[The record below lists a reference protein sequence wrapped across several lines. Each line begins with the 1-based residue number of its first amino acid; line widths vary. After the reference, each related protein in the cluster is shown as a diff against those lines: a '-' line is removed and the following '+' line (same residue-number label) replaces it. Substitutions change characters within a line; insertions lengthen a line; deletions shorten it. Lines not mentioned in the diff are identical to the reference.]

1 LDHHLF
7 ALGVKKGSAVNSKLL
22 LGLLTALL
30 PICAA
35 QASPI
40 TFSFTG
46 AIDNDPFGLFDNAT
60 LDGSYTFDSSI
71 TQVLNTAN
79 SGGYAGSGGIFNM
92 NVSFTGTLDPSVAG
106 PYSAGQLDITVNNN
120 FPGPLDEYLVTGNS
134 STDSALSIELTLDDL
149 SGTVFFNTSL
159 PLTPPSLAA
168 FTSVRF
174 ALFDGTLDNP
184 IEAEGVL
191 RTLQCTAGCGRSVP
205 EPNAMLLLGV
215 ALGALGL
222 AMRRAGIHSRLPR
235 MQRAQRSPEHTASG
249 TRPCPLP

>member
-1 LDHHLF
+1 M
-7 ALGVKKGSAVNSKLL
+7 NRKLL
-22 LGLLTALL
+22 LGLLAALL
-30 PICAA
+30 PICAG

-46 AIDNDPFGLFDNAT
+46 AIDNDPFGVFDNAT
-60 LDGSYTFDSSI
+60 FDGSYSFDSSM

-79 SGGYAGSGGIFNM
+79 SGGYAGSGGISNM
-92 NVSFTGTLDPSVAG
+92 NVSFTGTLDPSVDG
-106 PYSAGQLDITVNNN
+106 PYIADTLNITVNNN
-120 FPGPLDEYLVTGNS
+120 FPGPLDEYLVTGTS
-134 STDSALSIELTLDDL
+134 GTDSMMSIEIRLDDF
-149 SGTVFFNTSL
+149 SGTAFSNTSL

-191 RTLQCTAGCGRSVP
+191 RTLHCTAGCGRSVP
-205 EPNAMLLLGV
+205 EPNAMLLFGV

-222 AMRRAGIHSRLPR
+222 VRRRVAIR
-235 MQRAQRSPEHTASG
+235 
-249 TRPCPLP
+249 

>member
-1 LDHHLF
+1 M
-7 ALGVKKGSAVNSKLL
+7 KRKLL
-22 LGLLTALL
+22 VGLLAVLL

-35 QASPI
+35 QASPV

-46 AIDNDPFGLFDNAT
+46 VVDNDPFTAFDTAT
-60 LDGSYTFDSSI
+60 FAGSYTFDSNI
-71 TQVLNTAN
+71 PQVLATPN
-79 SGGYAGSGGIFNM
+79 SGGYADTGASVNM
-92 NVSFTGTLDPSVAG
+92 TVSFVGTLDPTVVG
-106 PYSAGQLDITVNNN
+106 PYIADTLNITVNND
-120 FPGPLDEYLVTGNS
+120 FPGPLDEYLVTGTS
-134 STDSALSIELTLDDL
+134 STDSMLSIEIRLDDFT
-149 SGTVFFNTSL
+149 GTAFSNTSL

-191 RTLQCTAGCGRSVP
+191 RTLQCTAGCGRTVP

-222 AMRRAGIHSRLPR
+222 AKRRVAVR
-235 MQRAQRSPEHTASG
+235 
-249 TRPCPLP
+249 